1 MAFLLTYW
9 TDKLL
14 DVQLRLQDVGLH
26 VLWTGDAGVFYSP
39 AILTEQCKQ
48 LFNKEFISGT
58 WYMIV

>member
-14 DVQLRLQDVGLH
+14 DVQLRLQD

>member
-58 WYMIV
+58 